1 MHLLAFAASNS
12 RHSINHTLLKYASDR
27 LKAKI
32 SDSLTI
38 ELLDL
43 NDFEIPIFSIDREN
57 ENGIP
62 AAAQEFY
69 KKIGNADALLVS
81 FAEHNGY
88 VTAVW
93 KNLFDWMS
101 RIETKVWQQK
111 PIVVL
116 SASPGGRAG
125 ANVLASQEVQIPRFG
140 GDIKGMLGI
149 GKWDDAW
156 DSDTETLKNVQDIE
170 ALDQALAALQ

>member
-12 RHSINHTLLKYASDR
+12 RHSVNHTLVKYASDR
-27 LKAKI
+27 LKAKT

-43 NDFEIPIFSIDREN
+43 NDFDIPIFSIDREN

-69 KKIGNADALLVS
+69 KKIGNADALIVS

-88 VTAVW
+88 VAAVW

-101 RIETKVWQQK
+101 RIETNHV
-111 PIVVL
+111 
-116 SASPGGRAG
+116 SG
-125 ANVLASQEVQIPRFG
+125 A
-140 GDIKGMLGI
+140 
-149 GKWDDAW
+149 
-156 DSDTETLKNVQDIE
+156 TLK
-170 ALDQALAALQ
+170 AC